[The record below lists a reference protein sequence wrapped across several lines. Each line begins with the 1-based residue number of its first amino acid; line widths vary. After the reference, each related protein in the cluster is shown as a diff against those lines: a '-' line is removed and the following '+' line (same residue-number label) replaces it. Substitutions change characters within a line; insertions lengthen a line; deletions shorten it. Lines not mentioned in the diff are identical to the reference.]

1 MSQFYGLAHLTQ
13 IATLIIQ
20 ENSSATKPSQ
30 SSHLDS
36 GLYLDTGLRRHKWK
50 RHKNGLR
57 IVISKEITGFGTMAT
72 SKSFLSYF
80 FLLGAE
86 RTRQRADTILSHQV
100 FR

>member
-1 MSQFYGLAHLTQ
+1 MSQFYGLARLTQ

-20 ENSSATKPSQ
+20 ANSSATKPSQ

-50 RHKNGLR
+50 RRKNGLK
-57 IVISKEITGFGTMAT
+57 IVISKEIKGFGTTAT

-80 FLLGAE
+80 LFLPLGRIHKAE
-86 RTRQRADTILSHQV
+86 S
-100 FR
+100 